1 MLATE
6 ILYSTQFHSVR
17 WRSQRRRTD
26 GSDQAMFVIRT
37 REAIVVIKYFIQN
50 IPYNILHGIYNIIRT
65 NHQEKKSLFSLTN
78 CQKHMNTLLIT
89 TKSLNFINLF
99 NKFYTK
105 DKNKK
110 SIQFRTSNFPISS
123 FKITRSFLMAITA
136 TPQIF

>member
-1 MLATE
+1 MTE
-6 ILYSTQFHSVR
+6 ILYSIQFHSVR
-17 WRSQRRRTD
+17 CRSLRRRTD

-99 NKFYTK
+99 NKFYIK